1 MTSFLCCISFRISGD
16 IEDSPSRSEK
26 AEEKKSIFS
35 SFLDHFDFP
44 VISQTT
50 NLDKMGNVRLVKFQ
64 WKGVGHL
71 SEWSIPYGFDVARKE
86 EKCVFLFLKQT
97 IRPHSLTLTTEF
109 VTLLMKENH
118 YKLYNVLIIAIL
130 FKNLYFLLSH
140 FHFF

>member
-1 MTSFLCCISFRISGD
+1 MTSFPCCISFKISGD

-26 AEEKKSIFS
+26 AEEKKRSIFS
-35 SFLDHFDFP
+35 SSLNHFDFP

-86 EKCVFLFLKQT
+86 EKCNFLFLKQT
-97 IRPHSLTLTTEF
+97 ILPHSHTLTTEF

-118 YKLYNVLIIAIL
+118 YKSYNILIIAICL
-130 FKNLYFLLSH
+130 
-140 FHFF
+140 

>member
-1 MTSFLCCISFRISGD
+1 MTSFLCCISFKISGD
-16 IEDSPSRSEK
+16 IEDSPSRSKK
-26 AEEKKSIFS
+26 AEEKKRSIFS

-86 EKCVFLFLKQT
+86 EKCDFLFLKQT
-97 IRPHSLTLTTEF
+97 ITPQ
-109 VTLLMKENH
+109 
-118 YKLYNVLIIAIL
+118 
-130 FKNLYFLLSH
+130 
-140 FHFF
+140 

>member
-1 MTSFLCCISFRISGD
+1 
-16 IEDSPSRSEK
+16 
-26 AEEKKSIFS
+26 
-35 SFLDHFDFP
+35 
-44 VISQTT
+44 
-50 NLDKMGNVRLVKFQ
+50 MGNVRLVKFQ

-130 FKNLYFLLSH
+130 FTNLYFLLSH
-140 FHFF
+140 FHFFETRRSPVIESATLPLLSCGPAGKDLAKAGKIIAQRRAFH